1 MSNAEIKLTLKKL
14 TAEIDAIADTRVA
27 DIQRTL
33 LNLVEV
39 LLAENESLKEI
50 IQQLKDEVNRLKG
63 EQGKPDF
70 SKKETMSLFTFPIR
84 DLNKLKDSN
93 L

>member
-63 EQGKPDF
+63 EQGKAEF
-70 SKKETMSLFTFPIR
+70 SKKKKR
-84 DLNKLKDSN
+84 R
-93 L
+93 